1 MSYNLLNTNLKL
13 LFKLMYNLSYLF
25 YSFDYISNIITFIA
39 LVSYIKL
46 NIYNIYFVVLFFKK
60 EYINIF

>member
-60 EYINIF
+60 EYIHIF